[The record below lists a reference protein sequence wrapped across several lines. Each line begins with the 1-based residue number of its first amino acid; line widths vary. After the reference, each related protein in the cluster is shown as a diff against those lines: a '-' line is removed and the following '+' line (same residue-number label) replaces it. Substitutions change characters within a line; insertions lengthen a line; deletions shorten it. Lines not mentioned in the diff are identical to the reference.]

1 MLEVIK
7 DYWRYIILII
17 ILIIIGIV
25 SFFFFNKYH
34 HREEVNNEEPVIKE
48 VAIEEKKEEIKEE
61 QKEEKKKVNV
71 DIKGAVKK
79 PGVYSLDEGS
89 LVNDAIKL
97 AGLKSSAS
105 TKNINLSKKL
115 VDEMVIIVYTTKEL
129 MKQEPVEVKE
139 ECATKEVVISE
150 CEGSS
155 IVIPKDNANND
166 DNKNDTTNDNKQ
178 TQEENSKV
186 NINKATKEEIM
197 TLSGIGESKA
207 LAIIKYREENNG
219 FKDISEIMNVS
230 GIGEALFNK
239 IKEFITI

>member
-1 MLEVIK
+1 MDGRHE
-7 DYWRYIILII
+7 
-17 ILIIIGIV
+17 
-25 SFFFFNKYH
+25 
-34 HREEVNNEEPVIKE
+34 
-48 VAIEEKKEEIKEE
+48 
-61 QKEEKKKVNV
+61 
-71 DIKGAVKK
+71 
-79 PGVYSLDEGS
+79 
-89 LVNDAIKL
+89 
-97 AGLKSSAS
+97 
-105 TKNINLSKKL
+105 
-115 VDEMVIIVYTTKEL
+115 
-129 MKQEPVEVKE
+129 E

-155 IVIPKDNANND
+155 IVIPKDNANNG

>member
-1 MLEVIK
+1 M
-7 DYWRYIILII
+7 
-17 ILIIIGIV
+17 
-25 SFFFFNKYH
+25 
-34 HREEVNNEEPVIKE
+34 
-48 VAIEEKKEEIKEE
+48 
-61 QKEEKKKVNV
+61 
-71 DIKGAVKK
+71 
-79 PGVYSLDEGS
+79 
-89 LVNDAIKL
+89 
-97 AGLKSSAS
+97 
-105 TKNINLSKKL
+105 
-115 VDEMVIIVYTTKEL
+115 
-129 MKQEPVEVKE
+129 
-139 ECATKEVVISE
+139 
-150 CEGSS
+150 
-155 IVIPKDNANND
+155 IPKDNANND